1 METMKSSK
9 QMFKLGKV
17 AIPMALFAFL
27 AVQCSSDNSTGE
39 MDATMDDQELNS
51 GQDANASGMN
61 EAMNNDG
68 VSTME
73 NTGTDMGTDGASG
86 TVVVTPAQE
95 RMDATTEM
103 NGLRATLMADLE
115 VVRSRLKAGG
125 QEPEMKKADQAR
137 AADLAQGLE
146 RVDRTLVA
154 MGEATDATWATMRD
168 TQLKEVADVREWM
181 AKYKK
186 NEMTGAM

>member
-1 METMKSSK
+1 
-9 QMFKLGKV
+9 MFKLGKV

-61 EAMNNDG
+61 EGMNNDG